1 MDLELR
7 KMFIIF
13 YLEGFAGIYNI
24 EDDALLSIVSEN
36 VPFKV
41 VNQSVKMSPLG
52 LKTKTKYFLKGG
64 LL

>member
-1 MDLELR
+1 M
-7 KMFIIF
+7 
-13 YLEGFAGIYNI
+13 
-24 EDDALLSIVSEN
+24 SIVSEN